1 MKITM
6 ITHIVLSKKYETLI
20 ELSDRLERKKTLF
33 LKQMVKN
40 RSFRAYKAEK
50 RFRDMMIL
58 IEAQKVIKKYLDKNE
73 VVHLELKI
81 THTRDRKLQRE

>member
-1 MKITM
+1 M

-20 ELSDRLERKKTLF
+20 ELSDRLEKKTLF

-50 RFRDMMIL
+50 RFRDMMVL

-81 THTRDRKLQRE
+81 THMRDRKLQRE

>member
-1 MKITM
+1 
-6 ITHIVLSKKYETLI
+6 
-20 ELSDRLERKKTLF
+20 
-33 LKQMVKN
+33 MVKN

-81 THTRDRKLQRE
+81 THMRDRKLQRE